1 MGLRGPLRDA
11 DSTRGAR
18 QARSQ
23 VAALPTVMPDP
34 PVWLNPD
41 EKKLFRTLVEDA
53 IAANGPVL
61 RVDALVFANIA
72 RLQLALQK
80 ERHGNTAARMMRTLL
95 PWMQAAGLTAVG
107 RARLGVKQVEK
118 KKSVTSQLLEMTKR
132 PA

>member
-1 MGLRGPLRDA
+1 MRDNE
-11 DSTRGAR
+11 STRGIRESRVEVMKTAS
-18 QARSQ
+18 A
-23 VAALPTVMPDP
+23 MPDP
-34 PVWLNPD
+34 PSWLNPD
-41 EKKLFRTLVEDA
+41 EKKLFKALVEDA

-118 KKSVTSQLLEMTKR
+118 KKSVTSQLLEMSKR